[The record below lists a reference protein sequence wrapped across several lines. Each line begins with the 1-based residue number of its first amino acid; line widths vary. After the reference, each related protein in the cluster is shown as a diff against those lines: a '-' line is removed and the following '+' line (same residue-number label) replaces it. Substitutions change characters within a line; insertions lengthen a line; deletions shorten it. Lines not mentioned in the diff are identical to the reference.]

1 MFQIVVRVDLF
12 EAVHIVL
19 ATTRQLDLFLTFS
32 I

>member
-19 ATTRQLDLFLTFS
+19 ATRQLDLFLTFS